1 MSASKFSKATV
12 CFVCFSLIFAV
23 ALIAAFSCG
32 IIEMPAISSEIS
44 AEAATGAAT
53 TDVLQ
58 DGEVASGYSP
68 SGTGISNI
76 DTARQSPSGKY
87 YLTQDITIESL
98 HTGNYRQVFTGTL
111 DGCGHTIT
119 INAEATSVDCADAG
133 GLFIGVNGGT
143 IKNVK
148 IVVDKFR
155 YGSTAGSAQ
164 AGIIA
169 AYAINA
175 TVDNVYIELNYK
187 PTVATPSNNTAA
199 NVDIYAYAAKQVN
212 GFIVR
217 LGGVFGKVESGTT
230 NIKNTTVYNAATGN
244 YGFSG
249 GTWTGSNARSY
260 MYIGG
265 FVGSIESRGT
275 LNATNIVYAG
285 NQGAK
290 ITCNAENDING
301 RENAGFIGA
310 VVGYNNEGP
319 TNISGFIF
327 DQNSVVLGTDFKVTN
342 CSSDRKG
349 LILGNPDSGYAGT
362 WEKLY
367 LNDSNGTDWLDGSS
381 QTRGAVTKFPS
392 AYSPRFVGTS
402 EIAFNISTKQAQ
414 R

>member
-58 DGEVASGYSP
+58 DGEVASDYLP
-68 SGTGISNI
+68 SGEDITGISNI
-76 DTARQSPSGKY
+76 DTARQSPSGNY

-133 GLFIGVNGGT
+133 GLFIGVDGGT

-148 IVVDKFR
+148 IVVNKFR
-155 YGSTAGSAQ
+155 YGSTSGSAQ

-199 NVDIYAYAAKQVN
+199 DVDIYAYAAKQVN

-249 GTWTGSNARSY
+249 GTWTGSNANSY

-265 FVGSIESRGT
+265 FVGSIESGGT

-342 CSSDRKG
+342 CFIR
-349 LILGNPDSGYAGT
+349 
-362 WEKLY
+362 
-367 LNDSNGTDWLDGSS
+367 S
-381 QTRGAVTKFPS
+381 Q
-392 AYSPRFVGTS
+392 RFD
-402 EIAFNISTKQAQ
+402 I